1 MNYILGAKNKTT
13 NGYENIYYVD
23 KANKYQCICCDS
35 DLILRKGEKRF
46 QSFVHK
52 TKNGCTYFKNP
63 SQEQLIHDAK
73 LHLQKILEENRI
85 NIYRKCRFCLMST
98 RLQLQKAE
106 RVIVGEE
113 VIVENECGEQVYK
126 YKIYGEKQTEVIDD
140 DDNRFH
146 INMLGLIHTI
156 VHNIS
161 TRNIELVCGKKFC
174 CEKCKKYEQY
184 E

>member
-1 MNYILGAKNKTT
+1 
-13 NGYENIYYVD
+13 
-23 KANKYQCICCDS
+23 
-35 DLILRKGEKRF
+35 
-46 QSFVHK
+46 
-52 TKNGCTYFKNP
+52 
-63 SQEQLIHDAK
+63 
-73 LHLQKILEENRI
+73 
-85 NIYRKCRFCLMST
+85 MST

-113 VIVENECGEQVYK
+113 VIVGDEHGEQVYK
-126 YKIYGEKQTEVIDD
+126 YKIYNEKQSEVVDD

-161 TRNIELVCGKKFC
+161 TRNIELVCGKSFC
-174 CEKCKKYEQY
+174 CEKCKKYEKY